1 MNSSETSWKDTK
13 AELPR
18 IDSDNVSIKGSKHL
32 SIGIYGGTFD
42 PPHNGHVALAK
53 AFLSQVKLDEVWLVV
68 SPQNPFKTD
77 KQLLDDHL
85 RLAMV
90 REAIKGERGLKVSDV
105 EFSLP
110 KPSYM
115 YRTLRHLSEEYP
127 NNKFTLL
134 IGGDNWEAF
143 DKWKNA
149 DEIVQNYDIVIYP
162 RRNEKFTADSLPPHV
177 TLLDTPLLD
186 ISSTEI
192 RQRIHD
198 GLPIND
204 LVPSNTAR
212 FIEEHELYRHP

>member
-1 MNSSETSWKDTK
+1 MNSSETSLKDTK
-13 AELPR
+13 AEP
-18 IDSDNVSIKGSKHL
+18 L

-42 PPHNGHVALAK
+42 PPHNGHIALAR
-53 AFLSQVKLDEVWLVV
+53 AFLSQVNLDEVWFVV

-77 KQLLDDHL
+77 KQLLDDRL
-85 RLAMV
+85 RLSMV
-90 REAIKGERGLKVSDV
+90 KEAIIGERGLKVSDV

-110 KPSYM
+110 RPSYM
-115 YRTLRHLSEEYP
+115 YRTLRFLSEKYSRY
-127 NNKFTLL
+127 KFTLL

-149 DEIVQNYDIVIYP
+149 DEIIENYQIVIYP
-162 RRNEKFTADSLPPHV
+162 RRNEKFTTDSLPPHV

-198 GLPIND
+198 GLSIDD

-212 FIEEHELYRHP
+212 FIEEHNLYRQL